1 MKRDIYRLI
10 VKFKLLILFKSSSK
24 KFFMNSI
31 AYFFENNFSDKLQ
44 FSKAYIIN
52 NNNKVLLKAIIIS
65 NIYCSL
71 VYTISFCK
79 STIYTSIIK

>member
-52 NNNKVLLKAIIIS
+52 NIAKSNNNFKYLLFL
-65 NIYCSL
+65 SL
-71 VYTISFCK
+71 
-79 STIYTSIIK
+79 